1 MFPRN
6 LHNLRC
12 KQDIQRRKLWSG
24 YLSIG
29 STNQFQEVIMVSFG
43 WMFERT
49 ALSGWFSWICRFYW
63 WGRLFSPWAETSC
76 YIWSFQAVRYF
87 VFAILCQELFLLC
100 HVATCC
106 EIYCRSMYEKQQMLV
121 PRGKRG
127 PVTKTRHHMT
137 SHDMTDMTSK
147 LLHLWL
153 TSNFQGKITDWR
165 TLPSKF
171 QEL

>member
-1 MFPRN
+1 MSALGKSLAEQPNQDDSVEFVVFTDEGGCFPRE
-6 LHNLRC
+6 
-12 KQDIQRRKLWSG
+12 QKL
-24 YLSIG
+24 LSI
-29 STNQFQEVIMVSFG
+29 
-43 WMFERT
+43 FEAFR
-49 ALSGWFSWICRFYW
+49 LSDILCL
-63 WGRLFSPWAETSC
+63 LF
-76 YIWSFQAVRYF
+76 
-87 VFAILCQELFLLC
+87 LCQELFLLC